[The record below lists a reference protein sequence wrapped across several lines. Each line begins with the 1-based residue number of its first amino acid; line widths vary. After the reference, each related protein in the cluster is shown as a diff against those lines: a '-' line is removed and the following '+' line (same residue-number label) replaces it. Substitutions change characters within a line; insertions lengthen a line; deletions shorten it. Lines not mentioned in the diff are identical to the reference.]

1 MLFLTKTPA
10 ILKRF
15 YPKQLIWNK
24 SRAEK
29 VIYLTFDDGPIPIVT
44 PWVIKTLKKYN
55 AKATFFC
62 IGDNIQKNPEIFEQL
77 KAEGHCIGN
86 HTFNH
91 LKGWK
96 SDDEK
101 YIANILKCQQLT
113 QTNLFRP
120 PYGRIKKSQIKRIFS
135 LAKSEWSMVNS
146 EFAGENQD
154 DLRIQEQRAKSK
166 DDLQS
171 SPISHLTS
179 HISNLQSHI
188 SIIMWDVLSG
198 DFDPNLSPEK
208 CLRNVL
214 KHTENGSIVVFHD
227 SLKAWDRLAFVL
239 PKALET
245 WTNSGFK
252 FGVL

>member
-1 MLFLTKTPA
+1 MFFLTKTPYL
-10 ILKRF
+10 LKKF

-62 IGDNIQKNPEIFEQL
+62 IGDNIIKHPEIFEQL
-77 KAEGHCIGN
+77 KADGHAIGN

-91 LKGWK
+91 LKGWRT
-96 SDDEK
+96 DDET
-101 YIANILKCQQLT
+101 YLAIFLKCQELT

-120 PYGRIKKSQIKRIFS
+120 PYGRIKRSQIEKLSNDYKVLSSEYSVLSGKRA
-135 LAKSEWSMVNS
+135 LVNK
-146 EFAGENQD
+146 E
-154 DLRIQEQRAKSK
+154 DLR
-166 DDLQS
+166 
-171 SPISHLTS
+171 SPSTLNPKPYT
-179 HISNLQSHI
+179 

-198 DFDPNLSPEK
+198 DFDPSLAPEK

-214 KHTENGSIVVFHD
+214 KHTENGSVVVFHD
-227 SLKAWDRLAFVL
+227 SLKAWDRLEFVL
-239 PKALET
+239 PKVLEV
-245 WTNSGFK
+245 WSKEGFE